1 MSVICISSSKNKVG
15 KTTILSGIAHESIKR
30 GIRTFVG
37 SYENGKII
45 TNETFYNIYDSDH
58 KKVDIEK
65 SQLTLVELN
74 NLSNDETL
82 NFLNK
87 KDARI
92 ILVENSNKELETEID
107 FYGERLVGFIING
120 VWKYKKNNFS
130 KNKELIDSK
139 ILAIVQESR
148 SFMGNN
154 AKKIIDYL
162 EPTKII
168 GDKESDN
175 FIENFLIGGFVLDWG
190 PEYFSTKNNVALIAR
205 GDRPDVQ
212 LSAIQSGTVNLII
225 ASSSKTPVEYVLNEA
240 KKFDIPVVVVNDSTM
255 ETVNKLTEFIEK
267 FDFDSMEKVKYANNI
282 LIDSL
287 DFDSLFEIFS
297 MPITK

>member
-139 ILAIVQESR
+139 IL
-148 SFMGNN
+148 
-154 AKKIIDYL
+154 L
-162 EPTKII
+162 
-168 GDKESDN
+168 
-175 FIENFLIGGFVLDWG
+175 LD
-190 PEYFSTKNNVALIAR
+190 A
-205 GDRPDVQ
+205 
-212 LSAIQSGTVNLII
+212 
-225 ASSSKTPVEYVLNEA
+225 NE
-240 KKFDIPVVVVNDSTM
+240 
-255 ETVNKLTEFIEK
+255 
-267 FDFDSMEKVKYANNI
+267 
-282 LIDSL
+282 
-287 DFDSLFEIFS
+287 
-297 MPITK
+297 